1 MKLKRF
7 LPASKDFTAAIFLT
21 VLVALTGC
29 QNSSSASPE
38 KSAVPRDRLTVM
50 TYNVENLFDTKPD
63 ADRDDFTYLPLALKK
78 TLPNQ
83 AENCKKMGSPGFI
96 KECMELDWSEAVL
109 DTKLTRLANS
119 ILSVNGVGPDIL
131 LVQEVENQNVLDILN
146 QKYLTTAH
154 YQTSVLIE
162 GEDARGI
169 DVGVL
174 SRLPLAEPAKL
185 HLIDFTPPPKKLDAN
200 GNEIPSDWKRPLT
213 RGIIEVPLKLPTGE
227 TLYVFA
233 FHFPS
238 QSNPTWQRRDAV
250 NMMNKLIQA
259 KGPYALVVAGG
270 DCNITAAEEAKNKYV
285 HDILG
290 KEWTVSHIA
299 GCKDCLGTE
308 AFFEKNKSTGD
319 TKLSWSFF
327 DILLFS
333 PALSGGGA
341 SYRLDTQSIRVQN
354 SGKYQLRLDPDSK
367 GVMVPARFDA
377 NAPVGVSDHLPMYGE
392 LIRQ

>member
-7 LPASKDFTAAIFLT
+7 LVASQALAAATLLT
-21 VLVALTGC
+21 TSLALTGC
-29 QNSSSASPE
+29 QNNSSANPE
-38 KSAVPRDRLTVM
+38 KPAPARERLTIM
-50 TYNVENLFDTKPD
+50 TYNVENLFDTTHD

-78 TLPNQ
+78 TLPDQ

-96 KECMELDWSEAVL
+96 KECLELDWSEAVL
-109 DTKLTRLANS
+109 NTKLTRLSDS
-119 ILSVNGVGPDIL
+119 ILAVNGVGPDIL
-131 LVQEVENQNVLDILN
+131 LVQEVENQNVLDMLN
-146 QKYLTTAH
+146 KKYLAAAK

-162 GEDARGI
+162 GEDKRGI

-174 SRLPLAEPAKL
+174 SRLPQAEPAKL

-238 QSNPTWQRRDAV
+238 QSNPSWQRRDAV
-250 NMMNKLIQA
+250 NMMNKLIKA
-259 KGPYALVVAGG
+259 KGPYALVIAGG
-270 DCNITAAEEAKNKYV
+270 DCNITAAEEAKNQYV

-290 KEWTVSHIA
+290 AEWTVSHIA
-299 GCKDCLGTE
+299 GCKDCAGTE
-308 AFFEKNKSTGD
+308 AFFEKNKSTGE

-333 PALSGGGA
+333 PALSDGGA
-341 SYRLDTQSIRVQN
+341 SYRLDTQSIRIQN
-354 SGKYQLRLDPDSK
+354 TGKYQLRLDPDSK

-377 NAPVGVSDHLPMYGE
+377 NASVGVSDHLPMYGE
-392 LIRQ
+392 LVRQ